1 MKVCPAA
8 APPGSLCSMAM
19 IVHQFV
25 VAATL
30 LVLPLPGRAESLEG
44 DPASGRSIA
53 TRLCSSCH
61 RVLPMTL
68 SDKDDPASFQ
78 SIANLPSTT
87 GMSLNV
93 FLHSDHNNVPSL
105 LDNFEWAS
113 GYSQRFGLVYV
124 DFPTQRRT
132 PKGSARWYS
141 DLIAAKPRSAV
152 LEAAGD
158 PADAVAAKR

>member
-8 APPGSLCSMAM
+8 APPGSLCFMAM
-19 IVHQFV
+19 IVHQFII
-25 VAATL
+25 APL
-30 LVLPLPGRAESLEG
+30 LGLPLLGRAEPVEG

-61 RVLPMTL
+61 RVLMTL
-68 SDKDDPASFQ
+68 SDKDDPVSFQ
-78 SIANLPSTT
+78 SIAGLPSTT

-93 FLHSDHNNVPSL
+93 FLHSNHNNMPSL

-141 DLIAAKPRSAV
+141 DLIAAKRRSAV
-152 LEAAGD
+152 LEAAGN
-158 PADAVAAKR
+158 PADTVAAK